1 MKKKS
6 PNDLLNDSI
15 QLLEAKRDL
24 ELIQLKQGFEEVRES
39 LKPMNIIKETIKK
52 VTFSSD
58 VKEGLG
64 KTAIG
69 VASGFL
75 IKNLLFRNTLNP
87 AKLVAR
93 GVVQTAAVGLTASN
107 LDKIK
112 LKGAKILRSLLPG
125 KKKLRSQTEDQD

>member
-24 ELIQLKQGFEEVRES
+24 ELIQLKQAFDEVRDS

-52 VTFSSD
+52 ATFSSD

-64 KTAIG
+64 KTALG

-75 IKNLLFRNTLNP
+75 VKNLLFRNTLNP

-93 GVVQTAAVGLTASN
+93 GVVQTAAVGLTATN

-112 LKGAKILRSLLPG
+112 LKGAKLLRAVLPKKRSSL
-125 KKKLRSQTEDQD
+125 Q

>member
-24 ELIQLKQGFEEVRES
+24 ELIQLKQGFDEVRES
-39 LKPMNIIKETIKK
+39 LKPINIIKETIKK
-52 VTFSSD
+52 ATFSSG
-58 VKEGLG
+58 VKEGIG

-69 VASGFL
+69 IASGFL
-75 IKNLLFRNTLNP
+75 IKNLLFRKTINP
-87 AKLVAR
+87 AKLLAR
-93 GVVQTAAVGLTASN
+93 GVVQTAAVGLTATN

-112 LKGAKILRSLLPG
+112 LKGAKLLRALLP
-125 KKKLRSQTEDQD
+125 KKQSPLQ

>member
-6 PNDLLNDSI
+6 PNDLLEDSI
-15 QLLEAKRDL
+15 RLLEAKRDL
-24 ELIQLKQGFEEVRES
+24 ELIQLKQGFDEVRES

-52 VTFSSD
+52 ATFSDD

-64 KTAIG
+64 KTVLG

-75 IKNLLFRNTLNP
+75 VKNLLFRNTLNP

-93 GVVQTAAVGLTASN
+93 GVVQTAAVGLTATN

-112 LKGAKILRSLLPG
+112 LKGAKLLRAILPG
-125 KKKLRSQTEDQD
+125 KK